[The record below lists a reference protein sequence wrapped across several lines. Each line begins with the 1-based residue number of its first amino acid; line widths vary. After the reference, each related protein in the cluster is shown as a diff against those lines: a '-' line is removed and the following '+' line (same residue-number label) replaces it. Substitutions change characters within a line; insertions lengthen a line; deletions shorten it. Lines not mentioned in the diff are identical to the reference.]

1 MTDALS
7 WLATNETGWTVDLD
21 EAGAMRAVHRDR
33 PFRWEAPAPSR
44 TEAEVEVS
52 AVGYGD
58 KGVRLPRWVRI
69 VREIELPPLPPGMR
83 LVDAHRIGDQVS
95 FRVAVDDVKLDLD
108 LDRVRSAIMRGAAVP
123 VA

>member
-1 MTDALS
+1 M
-7 WLATNETGWTVDLD
+7 
-21 EAGAMRAVHRDR
+21 
-33 PFRWEAPAPSR
+33 
-44 TEAEVEVS
+44 S

-58 KGVRLPRWVRI
+58 KGVRLPGWVRI

-83 LVDAHRIGDQVS
+83 IVDAHRIGDQVS
-95 FRVAVDDVKLDLD
+95 FRVVVDDLKLEID